1 MKLIHQLAKDTETP
15 IPTIRYY
22 EKYGLFR
29 GKKDARVKSNNYTY
43 YDDEVFEKLELI
55 KEAKQIGFTL
65 AEIKV
70 LVDAWHSKRL
80 SVERKKE
87 ILQAKIAE
95 IDQKIAHL
103 KQVRKTI
110 TDYMAEVEQLGC

>member
-1 MKLIHQLAKDTETP
+1 MKLIHQLSKETETP

-22 EKYGLFR
+22 EKYGLFK
-29 GKKDARVKSNNYTY
+29 GKKDQGVKSNNYTY
-43 YDDEVFEKLELI
+43 YDAEVCEKLELI

-80 SVERKKE
+80 SVARKKE
-87 ILQAKIAE
+87 ILQLKIGE
-95 IDQKIAHL
+95 IDEKIRHL
-103 KQVRKTI
+103 KQMKKMIVE
-110 TDYMAEVEQLGC
+110 YMIDVEQLKC